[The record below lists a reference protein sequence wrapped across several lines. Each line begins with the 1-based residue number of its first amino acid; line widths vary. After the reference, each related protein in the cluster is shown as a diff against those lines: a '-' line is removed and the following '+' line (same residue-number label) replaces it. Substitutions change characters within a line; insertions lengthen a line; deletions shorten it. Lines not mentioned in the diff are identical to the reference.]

1 MTPSIGGTPEGT
13 ESTPAGESWAGINI
27 LPDGVLLV
35 DGRGR
40 VQKANDVASDILGRR
55 PADLVDARLADLF
68 NSDELELGGWST
80 ALMKCCP
87 HPAAGYR
94 FLQASGHRNDG
105 ATFSCELAISAL
117 ASRAESA
124 RWVVTVRPTAHRDFH
139 ESRMRE
145 SVKMT
150 ALTDLAA
157 RVANDLNNQLAA
169 VSGNLESVAHATRHL
184 EGSTAQEI
192 MAARE
197 ATQGAARIVRRL
209 STLANPAPSKRCPID
224 VADVVEHALSTA
236 QKELDS
242 TIAINT
248 TCNHGGWMVSGD
260 AQQLAD
266 ILINCYLNARDAMP
280 QGGLIVTSTHR
291 AVSSDLGRG
300 AHASQGR
307 REYVRIDVT
316 DTGVGIEPDI
326 LPRIF
331 DPFFTTKKNAPGSG
345 LGLASVYSILGQHE
359 GGVAVESTVGVGT
372 TVHIFLPRA
381 VVTPLKLMGSV
392 QPVRPSGSETIL
404 IIDDEA
410 GVRRPTRRAL
420 EHSGYTVL
428 EAPDGI
434 RGLQLY
440 RRERDRIGLVLL
452 DIVMP
457 NMSGWEVLAEL
468 RERAPS
474 LPVVLVSGYPATDQP
489 EDTVEN
495 GDAFLA
501 KPFALEELLNTVR
514 QLLDRCPAQ

>member
-1 MTPSIGGTPEGT
+1 
-13 ESTPAGESWAGINI
+13 
-27 LPDGVLLV
+27 
-35 DGRGR
+35 
-40 VQKANDVASDILGRR
+40 
-55 PADLVDARLADLF
+55 
-68 NSDELELGGWST
+68 
-80 ALMKCCP
+80 
-87 HPAAGYR
+87 
-94 FLQASGHRNDG
+94 
-105 ATFSCELAISAL
+105 
-117 ASRAESA
+117 
-124 RWVVTVRPTAHRDFH
+124 
-139 ESRMRE
+139 
-145 SVKMT
+145 
-150 ALTDLAA
+150 
-157 RVANDLNNQLAA
+157 
-169 VSGNLESVAHATRHL
+169 
-184 EGSTAQEI
+184 
-192 MAARE
+192 
-197 ATQGAARIVRRL
+197 
-209 STLANPAPSKRCPID
+209 
-224 VADVVEHALSTA
+224 
-236 QKELDS
+236 
-242 TIAINT
+242 
-248 TCNHGGWMVSGD
+248 
-260 AQQLAD
+260 
-266 ILINCYLNARDAMP
+266 
-280 QGGLIVTSTHR
+280 
-291 AVSSDLGRG
+291 
-300 AHASQGR
+300 
-307 REYVRIDVT
+307 
-316 DTGVGIEPDI
+316 
-326 LPRIF
+326 
-331 DPFFTTKKNAPGSG
+331 
-345 LGLASVYSILGQHE
+345 
-359 GGVAVESTVGVGT
+359 VGVGT